1 MQMANAEKRQIEPK
15 NRNANKAG
23 DKIQDNICMLLSLR
37 KQAAASVDIY
47 SNGMTVNRTGQPP
60 KQTDLLPHMYSCC
73 SEEPLEPHVLLYMC
87 DWAFFTK

>member
-1 MQMANAEKRQIEPK
+1 MQMANAEKRQIEPE

-60 KQTDLLPHMYSCC
+60 NRSTATHVQLLLRRAIRTTC
-73 SEEPLEPHVLLYMC
+73 STIYV
-87 DWAFFTK
+87 